1 MLDKFRGDSNAFLR
15 GDDDHEAYVDMI
27 NSGLL
32 ILTRAYHA
40 NHGFDQPDA
49 DDADAVSTVLNW
61 MVEQDAN
68 QITSAAYD
76 AKATEIADQLV
87 AKGGLNGQE
96 RDDFISFAQLCR
108 PNISALGNDMD
119 DDRGYNHLEQ
129 S

>member
-1 MLDKFRGDSNAFLR
+1 
-15 GDDDHEAYVDMI
+15 
-27 NSGLL
+27 
-32 ILTRAYHA
+32 
-40 NHGFDQPDA
+40 
-49 DDADAVSTVLNW
+49 

-87 AKGGLNGQE
+87 AKGGLNRQE

-119 DDRGYNHLEQ
+119 DNRGYNHLEQ